1 MSLLFVLMGLVVGA
15 VAAHGAEAVLA
26 KRALTRPYCPYC
38 QAERN
43 LWRWSATLALFTGQW
58 HCSECEN
65 PIRWPHLAAEVL
77 LAAAW
82 GGAVARYGLTI
93 QSTLALLAMIP
104 LIMVIVTDLER
115 KLIPN
120 ALMLPSIAVMLALG
134 LILGPVVPG
143 LTTSVWWQVPA
154 GGLIGFFVF
163 WGLASLGNA
172 IFGEGA
178 LGAGD
183 VKLAAYV
190 GLVVGFPLV
199 IEALMLTFFLGGAGA
214 LLFLVARRGSLRAAI
229 PYGPFLVLGAMT
241 TILFGLDIMHW
252 YLAM

>member
-1 MSLLFVLMGLVVGA
+1 MSVLFTAIGLAVGA
-15 VAAHGAEAVLA
+15 FAAHGAEALLA
-26 KRALTRPYCPYC
+26 KRALSRPYCPYC
-38 QAERN
+38 QVERSPWQWSVTAA
-43 LWRWSATLALFTGQW
+43 LISGRWRCRACDQPL
-58 HCSECEN
+58 
-65 PIRWPHLAAEVL
+65 RWPHLAAEML
-77 LAAAW
+77 LAAGW
-82 GGAVARYGLTI
+82 GGMMARHGVSLR
-93 QSTLALLAMIP
+93 SLLAMVAMVP

-120 ALMLPSIAVMLALG
+120 ALMLPSIGAMLGLG

-143 LTTSVWWQVPA
+143 LTLTAWWHVPL

-163 WGLASLGNA
+163 WGLALLGGA
-172 IFGEGA
+172 VFGEGA

-214 LLFLVARRGSLRAAI
+214 LLFILMRRGSLRTAI
-229 PYGPFLVLGAMT
+229 PYGPFLVLGALV
-241 TILFGLDIMHW
+241 TILFGLDILHW
-252 YLAM
+252 YLAL